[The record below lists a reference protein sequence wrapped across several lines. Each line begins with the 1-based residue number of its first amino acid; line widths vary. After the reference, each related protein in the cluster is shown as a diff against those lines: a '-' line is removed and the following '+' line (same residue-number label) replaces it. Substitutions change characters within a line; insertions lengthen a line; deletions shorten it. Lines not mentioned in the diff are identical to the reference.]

1 MNLGQMIQEVYDQ
14 MDFNPSMEAY
24 RDSVARRLAQHYAVI
39 SAAHPWLFL
48 QTEISTTTA
57 ATVSGTDTINVATIA
72 PGERRKVT
80 FSGASAQATSESMI
94 GQTFIS
100 SDGTEATIGATDTN
114 IVYLTDQITA
124 ITSQGGW
131 SIEYRRYPLPGD
143 CVELLSV
150 VDRSTEKGLM
160 VFLDRDR
167 EDYLYLDKADGGDP
181 YVTVEDEH
189 LVLRPPV
196 EAPTLASV
204 ATGGSLASGNEYE
217 YMYTHYYAGR
227 ESPPSPSAAITLG
240 TLDDQVNLTGLEN
253 TRYWGGSA
261 YKDAGKDKYIYRRD
275 RTNKGR
281 WMHIATKDDSDTSH
295 SDTGGLPTALYE
307 DYDHVRYHQ
316 YHGPRQYIRLWP
328 TASSAVTLTMRY
340 LRRPRR
346 LQADSDEPEWPVQ
359 YHRILIDRT
368 LQDLF
373 SQIGDHNAAKIH
385 RQRAEEWLL
394 QMRKR
399 YLTRTIRRH
408 RLGRWDRASR
418 RDVWSRNFGDP
429 SMS

>member
-1 MNLGQMIQEVYDQ
+1 
-14 MDFNPSMEAY
+14 
-24 RDSVARRLAQHYAVI
+24 
-39 SAAHPWLFL
+39 
-48 QTEISTTTA
+48 
-57 ATVSGTDTINVATIA
+57 
-72 PGERRKVT
+72 
-80 FSGASAQATSESMI
+80 
-94 GQTFIS
+94 
-100 SDGTEATIGATDTN
+100 
-114 IVYLTDQITA
+114 
-124 ITSQGGW
+124 
-131 SIEYRRYPLPGD
+131 
-143 CVELLSV
+143 
-150 VDRSTEKGLM
+150 
-160 VFLDRDR
+160 
-167 EDYLYLDKADGGDP
+167 
-181 YVTVEDEH
+181 
-189 LVLRPPV
+189 
-196 EAPTLASV
+196 
-204 ATGGSLASGNEYE
+204 
-217 YMYTHYYAGR
+217 
-227 ESPPSPSAAITLG
+227 
-240 TLDDQVNLTGLEN
+240 
-253 TRYWGGSA
+253 
-261 YKDAGKDKYIYRRD
+261 
-275 RTNKGR
+275 
-281 WMHIATKDDSDTSH
+281 MHIATKDDSDTSH